1 MTIELMTEYIVFIK
15 SISTKNRIIN
25 KLGINLLKYKEKNEE
40 GPNGWAMEFSG

>member
-1 MTIELMTEYIVFIK
+1 VFIK